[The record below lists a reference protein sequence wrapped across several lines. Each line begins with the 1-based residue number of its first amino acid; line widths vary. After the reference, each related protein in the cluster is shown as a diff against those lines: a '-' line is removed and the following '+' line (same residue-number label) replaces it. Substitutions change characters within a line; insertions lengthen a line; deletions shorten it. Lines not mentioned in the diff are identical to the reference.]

1 MGGIVLKKL
10 IRILLIFLG
19 VFTVLSLLIT
29 YFAITKTNN
38 RVEKGIDLYGTY
50 DQNDLL
56 INELV
61 ETYKDVEIKIP
72 KIDGLKDSNVE
83 KLINKDIYNRVY
95 GLLKGYSNINYANFY
110 TRSNFANTIS
120 ISYHVGSDTKN
131 EQIYL
136 NYNLVTGK
144 KLKLEDLFIKNAD
157 ITGIVRSGFY
167 KALTQNNRFNSEGK
181 IAYPNEDELYK
192 VVKGYLNGDKK
203 FAFSA
208 SEIDFYYKDV
218 MASVKMVDIADK
230 VSIYTKYLTEESLY
244 KENDI
249 GYKNLFTCARGVY
262 DIFEK
267 IEYGYLE
274 DNFWYDVTIWKDQ
287 IGDELTEE
295 RAIKLSNFKE
305 GIYQEINEKINKYR
319 EIAKSNP
326 DKFYILLSKPNV
338 NVYSKSDYIDR
349 KWHHTYSDLVT
360 VYENINIFEMPIS
373 LYEDIYKDK
382 LINAYRYEYFE
393 MGGGVYLDTDAN
405 DGATVTKLDE
415 QKLYN
420 YITGEEVLKTE
431 DVFYEGSGYVETIKE
446 KTKENLI
453 EKYNY
458 SETEVEELLENI
470 NYELDGTQVNVTI
483 PNLDNFMTI
492 IYFDRFDESMMKIF

>member
-1 MGGIVLKKL
+1 M
-10 IRILLIFLG
+10 
-19 VFTVLSLLIT
+19 
-29 YFAITKTNN
+29 
-38 RVEKGIDLYGTY
+38 
-50 DQNDLL
+50 
-56 INELV
+56 
-61 ETYKDVEIKIP
+61 
-72 KIDGLKDSNVE
+72 
-83 KLINKDIYNRVY
+83 
-95 GLLKGYSNINYANFY
+95 
-110 TRSNFANTIS
+110 
-120 ISYHVGSDTKN
+120 
-131 EQIYL
+131 
-136 NYNLVTGK
+136 
-144 KLKLEDLFIKNAD
+144 
-157 ITGIVRSGFY
+157 
-167 KALTQNNRFNSEGK
+167 
-181 IAYPNEDELYK
+181 
-192 VVKGYLNGDKK
+192 
-203 FAFSA
+203 
-208 SEIDFYYKDV
+208 
-218 MASVKMVDIADK
+218 
-230 VSIYTKYLTEESLY
+230 
-244 KENDI
+244 
-249 GYKNLFTCARGVY
+249 
-262 DIFEK
+262 
-267 IEYGYLE
+267 
-274 DNFWYDVTIWKDQ
+274 
-287 IGDELTEE
+287 GDELTEE
-295 RAIKLSNFKE
+295 RAIKFSNFKE
-305 GIYQEINEKINKYR
+305 GIYQEINEKINEYR
-319 EIAKSNP
+319 EIAKNNP